1 MSQVYDEKF
10 IPVSDRAA
18 EDEDSGAVV
27 TLAFRSNLR
36 RAYPLLPDDETVDE
50 RFAKLLAAL
59 KLVDRPGERSA

>member
-18 EDEDSGAVV
+18 EDE
-27 TLAFRSNLR
+27 
-36 RAYPLLPDDETVDE
+36 DE